1 MEGSES
7 PSVVS
12 TQMLEV
18 EVWRLCFSV
27 CVCSE
32 VRQNGSV
39 WERKKTKARLI
50 RQGWRDEGGGRREEG
65 DGETEAQRER
75 EGESM
80 YSKCYISIQ
89 LLLLPLPPPVL
100 LSPSHSPGSIYNS
113 VGNCWVG
120 FSEGSCCNWFRMQVV
135 SLVMWEEGEDPGPV
149 TRTGGFQTLT
159 FCQIRFWVSG
169 KKKKVLWKRFCCQK
183 YNITVVFIS
192 DSDSSVVRL
201 Q

>member
-1 MEGSES
+1 MNGRKWITVRCFHSDVGGWGVKALFLRLYLFWSQTERFSLGEEKNKGQTDTARMERRG
-7 PSVVS
+7 
-12 TQMLEV
+12 
-18 EVWRLCFSV
+18 
-27 CVCSE
+27 
-32 VRQNGSV
+32 G
-39 WERKKTKARLI
+39 RK
-50 RQGWRDEGGGRREEG
+50 EGGGRWRWRDRG
-65 DGETEAQRER
+65 TERER

-89 LLLLPLPPPVL
+89 LLLLPLPPSLPLPPPVL

-120 FSEGSCCNWFRMQVV
+120 FSEGSCCNWFKMQVV

-169 KKKKVLWKRFCCQK
+169 KKKKGFVKKVLLSE
-183 YNITVVFIS
+183 I
-192 DSDSSVVRL
+192 
-201 Q
+201 